1 MDMFEAR
8 MRELEETLKYHSRL
22 YYDMDAPEISDME
35 YDKLYRELE
44 DLEAQFPEYKSA
56 DSPTV
61 KLAAKADA
69 KFSPVEHQV
78 PMESLADVFSKEELC
93 EFDRRVQAVLG
104 TDYEYV
110 VELKIDGLSVSLE
123 YENGIFIRGSTR
135 GDGQIGENVTENL
148 RTIGS
153 VPLRLNE
160 PIDRLEVRGEV
171 YMSVENFI
179 KLNEQQEIYEQK
191 LFANPR
197 NAAAGSLRQLDADI
211 TKSRNL
217 DIWVFNVQQ
226 IQGKDLNTH
235 FESLEYLKQL
245 GFHVIPEYRV
255 IRDISKVYDRI
266 LEIGEMRGELPFEI
280 DGVVIKINDFSQRRQ
295 LGSTAKNPRWAT
307 AYKFPAEE
315 KETKLLGI
323 DVQVGRTG
331 VLTPTALLEPVRLA
345 GTTVQKATLHNIDN
359 ITQKDI
365 RIGDTVIVRK
375 AGDIIPEIVSVVKKD
390 RAPDAQPY
398 HLPDTCPACGSE
410 TIREKDEAYVR
421 CVNAACPA
429 QLIRN
434 IIHFASRD
442 AMDIEG
448 LGPALIH
455 ALIENGQ
462 IHSYADLYTL
472 NPMELILLERMGEK
486 SVSNLMDAIEH
497 SKQNDLSRLIFGLG
511 IRHIGQKAGKILAR
525 HFGSMQRLMQAD
537 KEELTAVADIGEK
550 MAESLTEFFAQPES
564 QQLMAKLEKAGV
576 NMESGFT
583 LTDTRFQGMTF
594 VLTGTLPTYTRQDAQ
609 KIIEHFGGK
618 AASSVSKKTTYVL
631 AGEEAGSKL
640 KKAQELGIPIL
651 DEAEFERMIQ

>member
-1 MDMFEAR
+1 MDIFETR

-44 DLEAQFPEYKSA
+44 DLEAQFPEYKNP

-61 KLAAKADA
+61 KLAAKADE
-69 KFSPVEHQV
+69 KFSPVMHQV
-78 PMESLADVFSKEELC
+78 PMESLADVFSREELI
-93 EFDRRVQAVLG
+93 EFDNRVRAALG

-123 YENGIFIRGSTR
+123 YENGIFTRGSTR
-135 GDGQIGENVTENL
+135 GDGQVGENVTENL
-148 RTIGS
+148 KTIAS
-153 VPLRLNE
+153 IPLRLKE
-160 PIDRLEVRGEV
+160 PVEQLEVRGEV
-171 YMSVENFI
+171 YMSVENFL
-179 KLNEQQEIYEQK
+179 KLNEQQEIFEQK
-191 LFANPR
+191 IFANPR
-197 NAAAGSLRQLDADI
+197 NAAAGSLRQLDAKI

-226 IQGKDLNTH
+226 IRGKTLNSH
-235 FESLEYLKQL
+235 FESLEYLKEL
-245 GFHVIPEYRV
+245 GFHVIPEYQV
-255 IRDISKVYDRI
+255 IGDINQVYDRI

-280 DGVVIKINDFSQRRQ
+280 DGVVIKVNDFSQREQ
-295 LGSTAKNPRWAT
+295 LGSTAKNPRWAA

-315 KETKLLGI
+315 KETRLLAI

-375 AGDIIPEIVSVVKKD
+375 AGDIIPEVVSVVEKY
-390 RAPDAQPY
+390 RQADAQPY
-398 HLPDTCPACGSE
+398 QLPHLCPACGSE
-410 TIREKDEAYVR
+410 TVREEEEAYVR

-429 QLIRN
+429 QLVRN

-455 ALIENGQ
+455 AMMENGQ
-462 IHSYADLYTL
+462 IHSYADLYYL
-472 NPMELILLERMGEK
+472 NPMELISLDRMGEK
-486 SVSNLMDAIEH
+486 SVSNLMEAIEQ

-525 HFGSMQRLMQAD
+525 QFGSMKRLMQATQ
-537 KEELTAVADIGEK
+537 EELTAVMDIGDK
-550 MAESLTEFFAQPES
+550 MAESLIEFFERPEAQKIIE
-564 QQLMAKLEKAGV
+564 KLEQAGV
-576 NMESGFT
+576 NMESTFA

-594 VLTGTLPTYTRQDAQ
+594 VLTGTLPTYTRQEAQ
-609 KIIEHFGGK
+609 KIIEDFGGK
-618 AASSVSKKTTYVL
+618 AASSVSKKTSYVL

-640 KKAQELGIPIL
+640 KKAQELGIPII
-651 DEAEFERMIQ
+651 DEAEFDNMIK

>member
-1 MDMFEAR
+1 MDMFETR
-8 MRELEETLKYHSRL
+8 IRELEETLKYHSKL

-44 DLEAQFPEYKSA
+44 ELEAKFPEYKSP

-61 KLAAKADA
+61 KLAAKADE
-69 KFSPVEHQV
+69 KFSPVVHQV
-78 PMESLADVFSKEELC
+78 PMESLADVFSKEELF
-93 EFDRRVQAVLG
+93 EFDSRVRASLG
-104 TDYEYV
+104 AYYEYV

-123 YENGIFIRGSTR
+123 YENGIFTRGSTR

-148 RTIGS
+148 KTIGS
-153 VPLRLNE
+153 IPLRLKE
-160 PIDRLEVRGEV
+160 PIEHLEVRGEV
-171 YMSVENFI
+171 YMSVKNFL

-191 LFANPR
+191 IFANPR
-197 NAAAGSLRQLDADI
+197 NAAAGSLRQLDSKI

-226 IQGKDLNTH
+226 IRGKTLNSH

-245 GFHVIPEYRV
+245 GFHVIPEYQV
-255 IRDISKVYDRI
+255 IGDIQQVYERI

-280 DGVVIKINDFSQRRQ
+280 DGVVIKINDFSQREQ
-295 LGSTAKNPRWAT
+295 LGSTAKNPRWAA

-315 KETKLLGI
+315 KETKLLDI

-345 GTTVQKATLHNIDN
+345 GTIVQKATLHNIDN

-375 AGDIIPEIVSVVKKD
+375 AGDIIPEVVSVVEKY
-390 RAPDAQPY
+390 RQADAQPY
-398 HLPDTCPACGSE
+398 QLPNLCPACGSE
-410 TIREKDEAYVR
+410 TVREEDEAYVR

-429 QLIRN
+429 QLVRN

-448 LGPALIH
+448 LGPALIS
-455 ALIENGQ
+455 AMIENDQ
-462 IHSYADLYTL
+462 LHSYADLYYL
-472 NPMELILLERMGEK
+472 NPMELISLERMGEK
-486 SVSNLMDAIEH
+486 SVSNLMEAIEK

-525 HFGSMQRLMQAD
+525 QFGSMKRLMEAKQ
-537 KEELTAVADIGEK
+537 EELTAVMDIGDK
-550 MAESLTEFFAQPES
+550 MAESLVEFFERPATQ
-564 QQLMAKLEKAGV
+564 KLIENLEQAGV
-576 NMESGFT
+576 NMESNFA

-594 VLTGTLPTYTRQDAQ
+594 VLTGTLPTYTRQEAQ
-609 KIIEHFGGK
+609 KIIEDFGGK
-618 AASSVSKKTTYVL
+618 AASSVSKKTSYVL

-640 KKAQELGIPIL
+640 KKAQELGIPII
-651 DEAEFERMIQ
+651 DEAEFDNMIK